1 MLRKEL
7 ENDFNDEERESKV
20 LELEKELEVQIRE
33 FQKIE
38 AETSK

>member
-20 LELEKELEVQIRE
+20 LELEKELEV
-33 FQKIE
+33 
-38 AETSK
+38 